1 MSRDHPATP
10 RGVWTVVATF
20 PGVIARVLKAAGRR
34 GRMAGLEI
42 PELGTQR
49 FAAAVR
55 SGPTPTTM
63 THHHRELRAAVSH
76 LRGAATAALLL
87 APAFAWAQAATSQP
101 AEETLKL
108 EKFVVTGSL
117 IPIAADTP
125 AVPIAITTA
134 EDIERSGVTR
144 DLTDVLKKVNPF
156 FFGRGNLGAENA
168 NTRANGTN
176 GASTVALRNR
186 PTLVLINGRRAA
198 LAPVAATGGATFID
212 VSLVPVTAV
221 ERVEVLADGA
231 SATYGT
237 DAVSGVVNIILK
249 SNYRGAEIGGTYS
262 WAPNAGNYAARR
274 AYATMGAGDDKTQ
287 VTVTAE
293 WRRTDP
299 LYQYERPWG
308 KNQFRTPSFAG
319 VITLDN
325 GSTYYHLNPN
335 LNAPPQNLDLPLADL
350 IAAGY
355 YSGPYSQDQV
365 AQFFDLSEKATMFQ
379 RTNRRALTAAAE
391 HRWAD
396 NLTAF
401 ADIIVTSSETESS
414 LNAQP
419 VAGNV
424 AGNNPFNPLGVS
436 VNVRNR
442 FVDFPRIR
450 NSEALGVRGVA
461 GLKGTFGNTWNWEL
475 AASLNRTTQNVRQFN
490 LIDTAAYNAAIANGT
505 YNPFAR
511 RQAAGVIEGMLGTG
525 FQDFVSR
532 LNGFDARFS
541 GELMDLPAGALQL
554 GVALETR
561 REAISM
567 MNDRNDQTGAW
578 LQATPTN
585 PFAARQTVDGF
596 GAEVRVPVFGAA
608 QSVPFFHSLEVT
620 LAGRKEIY
628 SSTTDPF
635 VPKYSLRWMPFND
648 ELVVRATYGESFNAP
663 ALFSLFGPSNSG
675 FTNSIN
681 INRYDSA
688 GNLIGPTGQ
697 RQYRSRG
704 GSNPNLIPAESRN
717 WTAGVVW
724 SPRAIKGFSIALD
737 WFDIDERNIVG
748 VVPITTLLQSVEQF
762 GAASPYAHQVR
773 LGTSVAGETHFTDGA
788 PITAPGQ
795 ITSGAS
801 DAVWVTNPALNIAGQ
816 WQSGADLRVDYT
828 HDTKTWGRLDATMAL
843 TYIKEFVVQTLP
855 TSAPFNGVDGFSASS
870 TLPRYRTFTNLDWT
884 FKHLTVG
891 LSHTWIPEV
900 DDLVAPVPARI
911 EAYHTFDLRAGYTFS
926 GSSNAWLRGLRLSAG
941 VNNLL
946 DEDPPLILGEQDQGR
961 DINTYDAI
969 GRLFF
974 VSASYKF

>member
-1 MSRDHPATP
+1 M
-10 RGVWTVVATF
+10 VANF
-20 PGVIARVLKAAGRR
+20 PGVIAAVLSAPAPASRWS
-34 GRMAGLEI
+34 AFES
-42 PELGTQR
+42 PSDP
-49 FAAAVR
+49 FAPASRLVANR
-55 SGPTPTTM
+55 LANPDHTM
-63 THHHRELRAAVSH
+63 THHIRELRAVVPH

-87 APAFAWAQAATSQP
+87 VPALAWAQAATGNDS
-101 AEETLKL
+101 AEEPVKL

-134 EDIERSGVTR
+134 ADIERSGVTR

-249 SNYRGAEIGGTYS
+249 SNYQGAEIGGTYS

-274 AYATMGAGDDKTQ
+274 AYATMGAGNDKTQ
-287 VTVTAE
+287 VTVTTE

-299 LYQYERPWG
+299 LFQYERPWG
-308 KNQFRTPSFAG
+308 RNQFRTPSFAG
-319 VITLDN
+319 VITPDN
-325 GSTYYHLNPN
+325 GSTYYFLNPN
-335 LNAPPQNLDLPLADL
+335 LNAPPQNLDLSLAAL
-350 IAAGY
+350 VAAGY
-355 YSGPYSQDQV
+355 YSGPFNQDQV

-379 RTNRRALTAAAE
+379 KTNRRALTVAGE
-391 HRWAD
+391 HRWSEK
-396 NLTAF
+396 LTSF
-401 ADIIVTSSETESS
+401 ADIIVTASETESS

-424 AGNNPFNPLGVS
+424 AGDNPFNPLAGS

-442 FVDFPRIR
+442 FVDFPRLR
-450 NSEALGVRGVA
+450 ASEALGVRGVV
-461 GLKGTFGNTWNWEL
+461 GLKGGFGDSWTWEL
-475 AASLNRTTQNVRQFN
+475 ASSLNRTTQNVRQLN
-490 LIDTAAYNAAIANGT
+490 LIDTAAYNAAILNGT

-525 FQDFVSR
+525 TQDFVSR
-532 LNGFDARFS
+532 LNGFDARLS
-541 GELMDLPAGALQL
+541 GELFDLPAGPLQL
-554 GVALETR
+554 GIALETR

-567 MNDRNDQTGAW
+567 RNDRNDQTGGW

-596 GAEVRVPVFGAA
+596 GAELRVPLLGRA
-608 QSVPFFHSLEVT
+608 QNVPFFHSLEVT

-635 VPKYSLRWMPFND
+635 VPKFSLRWMPLND
-648 ELVVRATYGESFNAP
+648 ELVIRGTYGESFNAP

-681 INRYDSA
+681 INRYDA
-688 GNLIGPTGQ
+688 NGNLIGPTGQ

-704 GSNPNLIPAESRN
+704 GSNPNLVPAESRN

-724 SPRAIKGFSIALD
+724 SPRALKGLSVALD
-737 WFDIDERNIVG
+737 YFDIDERNIVG
-748 VVPITTLLQSVEQF
+748 VIPITTLLQSVEQF
-762 GAASPYAHQVR
+762 GPASPYAHLVR
-773 LGTSVAGETHFTDGA
+773 LGTSVAGESHFDTGA
-788 PITAPGQ
+788 PITARGQ
-795 ITSGAS
+795 VTSGAS

-816 WQSGADLRVDYT
+816 WQSGADLRVDYR
-828 HDTKTWGRLDATMAL
+828 HDAKTWGRFDATVAL
-843 TYIKEFVVQTLP
+843 TYIREFVVQTLP
-855 TSAPFNGVDGFSASS
+855 TSVPFNGVDGFSAAS
-870 TLPRYRTFTNLDWT
+870 TLPRYRTFTNVDWT
-884 FKHLTVG
+884 FRDVTFG

-900 DDLVAPVPARI
+900 DDLVAPVPARVD
-911 EAYHTFDLRAGYTFS
+911 AYHTFDLRVGYTFKQA
-926 GSSNAWLRGLRLSAG
+926 GNPWLRGLRISAG
-941 VNNLL
+941 VNNVF

-961 DINTYDAI
+961 DINTYDAV

-974 VSASYKF
+974 VSASYRF